1 MSQRRVIVDANIAF
15 RALASTR
22 GDLRSRLD
30 AADTIHFI
38 APRFLFVELFKHKD
52 RLLKASGKPESE
64 LLDALHSLVA
74 AIHFTDENAIPI
86 GTWLEAH
93 RLAAPTDPKD
103 TPYVAIALHHHA
115 ELWTEDTI
123 LKTGLRSRGFTSFFE
138 PK

>member
-1 MSQRRVIVDANIAF
+1 MG
-15 RALASTR
+15 R
-22 GDLRSRLD
+22 GAEKEVSILRE
-30 AADTIHFI
+30 IEI
-38 APRFLFVELFKHKD
+38 QAPLESCDFEKHGIED
-52 RLLKASGKPESE
+52 RL
-64 LLDALHSLVA
+64 LVA
-74 AIHFTDENAIPI
+74 AIDFTDENAIPI

-115 ELWTEDTI
+115 ELWAEDAV

>member
-1 MSQRRVIVDANIAF
+1 MSERRVIVDAHIAF
-15 RALASTR
+15 RALASSR

-30 AADTIHFI
+30 AADIIRFI

-52 RLLKASGKPESE
+52 RLLKASGKPEAD

-74 AIHFTDENAIPI
+74 AIDFTDENAIPI

-115 ELWTEDTI
+115 ELWTEDEV